1 MHAGFLHKV
10 YDLICNSFGGET
22 VGDQKSFWLYS
33 QQGAYWFFF
42 YSLFSY
48 YTFVVI
54 YTKSQ
59 THPSLN
65 ITCRII
71 RKICNNSYCHDST
84 DKSKRITALWRYSL
98 VGLENQNHWIID
110 YCLYYH
116 AFVSIIHKWHFISSS
131 EFLYKSNANF
141 LRIMSGGKIF
151 LHTCKLYLY
160 PNLNCL

>member
-1 MHAGFLHKV
+1 MNACNVQKNGKVINLKHSILLKFLPFDLKISFLFSSRLAYTRTTIRLHYIFSMFRWYYLYKMCMHRRFLHKV
-10 YDLICNSFGGET
+10 YNLICNSFGGET

-48 YTFVVI
+48 YTFVVVI

-71 RKICNNSYCHDST
+71 RKTCNKCYCHDST
-84 DKSKRITALWRYSL
+84 DKSLR
-98 VGLENQNHWIID
+98 
-110 YCLYYH
+110 
-116 AFVSIIHKWHFISSS
+116 
-131 EFLYKSNANF
+131 
-141 LRIMSGGKIF
+141 LRIIA
-151 LHTCKLYLY
+151 
-160 PNLNCL
+160 

>member
-48 YTFVVI
+48 YTFVVVI

-71 RKICNNSYCHDST
+71 RKTFNSSYCNDST
-84 DKSKRITALWRYSL
+84 DKSLNSL
-98 VGLENQNHWIID
+98 VGFKNQNHWIID
-110 YCLYYH
+110 YCLYRY
-116 AFVSIIHKWHFISSS
+116 AFASILHKSHFIYSS
-131 EFLYKSNANF
+131 A
-141 LRIMSGGKIF
+141 IF
-151 LHTCKLYLY
+151 LQIQCLFS
-160 PNLNCL
+160 PNYVCRQNTFA